1 MEIVLVLHNIR
12 STYNVG
18 SILRTADGFGVKQV
32 IYSGYTPVP
41 LPYSTMLPHL
51 ANKVTTQIHKTAL
64 GAETMLQSALSND
77 IIGTLTGLKKAGY
90 QIIGLENNIDEPNS
104 HLLTEKNLNQL
115 LQSKIVILL
124 GEEVLGVSRELYR
137 LVDLFLEIP
146 MYGKKESFNVS
157 VATAILLFYLRYQ
170 SESL

>member
-51 ANKVTTQIHKTAL
+51 ANKVTAQIHKTAL
-64 GAETMLQSALSND
+64 GAETTLQGILSND
-77 IIGTLTGLKKAGY
+77 IIGILTGLRKAGY

-104 HLLTEKNLNQL
+104 HLLTEKNLSKL

-124 GEEVLGVSRELYR
+124 GEEVLGISRELYR

>member
-64 GAETMLQSALSND
+64 GAETTLQGILSND
-77 IIGTLTGLKKAGY
+77 IIGTLTVLRKAGY

-104 HLLTEKNLNQL
+104 HLLTEKNLSKL

-124 GEEVLGVSRELYR
+124 GEEVLGISRELYR

-146 MYGKKESFNVS
+146 MHGKKESFNVS

-170 SESL
+170 SESS

>member
-1 MEIVLVLHNIR
+1 MR
-12 STYNVG
+12 
-18 SILRTADGFGVKQV
+18 KQR
-32 IYSGYTPVP
+32 YKVP
-41 LPYSTMLPHL
+41 
-51 ANKVTTQIHKTAL
+51 
-64 GAETMLQSALSND
+64 
-77 IIGTLTGLKKAGY
+77 Y
-90 QIIGLENNIDEPNS
+90 QIIGLENNIDEPKS

-115 LQSKIVILL
+115 LQSKVVILL
-124 GEEVLGVSRELYR
+124 GEEVLGISRELYK

>member
-64 GAETMLQSALSND
+64 GAETTLQSTLSD
-77 IIGTLTGLKKAGY
+77 HRT
-90 QIIGLENNIDEPNS
+90 
-104 HLLTEKNLNQL
+104 
-115 LQSKIVILL
+115 
-124 GEEVLGVSRELYR
+124 
-137 LVDLFLEIP
+137 
-146 MYGKKESFNVS
+146 
-157 VATAILLFYLRYQ
+157 
-170 SESL
+170 

>member
-1 MEIVLVLHNIR
+1 MEIILVLHNIR

-64 GAETMLQSALSND
+64 GAETTLQSILSND
-77 IIGTLTGLKKAGY
+77 IIGTLTGLRKAGY
-90 QIIGLENNIDEPNS
+90 QIIGLENNIDEPKS

-124 GEEVLGVSRELYR
+124 GEEVLGISRELYR

>member
-64 GAETMLQSALSND
+64 GAETTLQSILSND

-90 QIIGLENNIDEPNS
+90 QIIGLENNIDERNS
-104 HLLTEKNLNQL
+104 HLLTEKNLSKL
-115 LQSKIVILL
+115 LQSKIVRLL
-124 GEEVLGVSRELYR
+124 GEEVLGISRELYK

>member
-1 MEIVLVLHNIR
+1 MEIILVLHNIR

-64 GAETMLQSALSND
+64 GAETTLQSILSND

-104 HLLTEKNLNQL
+104 HLLTEKNLNKL
-115 LQSKIVILL
+115 LQSKVVILL
-124 GEEVLGVSRELYR
+124 GEEVLGISRELYK

>member
-64 GAETMLQSALSND
+64 GAETTLQSILSND

-104 HLLTEKNLNQL
+104 HLLTEKNLNKF

-124 GEEVLGVSRELYR
+124 GEEVLGISRELYK

>member
-64 GAETMLQSALSND
+64 GAETTLQSTLSND
-77 IIGTLTGLKKAGY
+77 IIGTLTGLRKAGY

-104 HLLTEKNLNQL
+104 HLLTEKNLSKL

-124 GEEVLGVSRELYR
+124 GEEVSRELYR

>member
-1 MEIVLVLHNIR
+1 MEIILVLHNIR

-32 IYSGYTPVP
+32 VYSGYTPVP

-64 GAETMLQSALSND
+64 GAETTLQSALSND
-77 IIGTLTGLKKAGY
+77 IIETLTGLKKAGY

-104 HLLTEKNLNQL
+104 HLLTEKNLNKL

-124 GEEVLGVSRELYR
+124 GEEVLGISRELYK

>member
-1 MEIVLVLHNIR
+1 M
-12 STYNVG
+12 
-18 SILRTADGFGVKQV
+18 
-32 IYSGYTPVP
+32 
-41 LPYSTMLPHL
+41 
-51 ANKVTTQIHKTAL
+51 
-64 GAETMLQSALSND
+64 SND
-77 IIGTLTGLKKAGY
+77 IIGTLTGLRKAGY

-104 HLLTEKNLNQL
+104 HLLTEKNLNKL

-124 GEEVLGVSRELYR
+124 GEEVLGISRELYK

-170 SESL
+170 SESS

>member
-1 MEIVLVLHNIR
+1 MEIILVLHNIR

-32 IYSGYTPVP
+32 ICSGYTPVP

-64 GAETMLQSALSND
+64 GAETTLQSTLSND
-77 IIGTLTGLKKAGY
+77 IIGTLTGLRKAGY

-104 HLLTEKNLNQL
+104 HLLTEKNLNKL

-124 GEEVLGVSRELYR
+124 GEEVLGISRELYK